1 MQQSTESESDVTQRV
16 NNNSKSSLPSAGYS
30 IHCRQ
35 GSVQHLDRHVM
46 AGSSTYCGSLTDD
59 DCRITFKGVSPSISL
74 LPLFPIPV
82 TPVSSAGSEQSFAHA
97 FFFSFFAISV
107 SPLQVLPLSVYPH
120 RTVVKFKFSEILPE
134 HYSLHTSFKSTGH
147 PGVFVLI
154 SASHYV

>member
-59 DCRITFKGVSPSISL
+59 DCRNTFKGVYPSISL
-74 LPLFPIPV
+74 LPLVPIPV

-97 FFFSFFAISV
+97 FFFLF
-107 SPLQVLPLSVYPH
+107 LPSQYHLSKSSLFLFIHIVQLSNLNS
-120 RTVVKFKFSEILPE
+120 VKFSLSIILCTLPS
-134 HYSLHTSFKSTGH
+134 SLQAIQEFL
-147 PGVFVLI
+147 F
-154 SASHYV
+154 